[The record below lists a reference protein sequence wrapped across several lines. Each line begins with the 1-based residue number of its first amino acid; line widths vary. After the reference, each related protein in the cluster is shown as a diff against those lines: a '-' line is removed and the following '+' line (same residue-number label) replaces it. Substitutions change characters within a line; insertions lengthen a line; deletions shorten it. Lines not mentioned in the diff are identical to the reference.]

1 MKTTVEV
8 SDTLFRA
15 ARAHCAS
22 HGITFRV
29 LIEAGLRQQ
38 IEQPEPK
45 EPFRLGTFGFRG
57 EGQQVHNWGEIR
69 GLLYEGHGSD
79 VGDAG

>member
-8 SDTLFRA
+8 SDSLRRA

-22 HGITFRV
+22 HGITFRA

-38 IEQPEPK
+38 IKKPEPK

-57 EGQQVHNWGEIR
+57 EGQQVRDWREIR

-79 VGDAG
+79 LGTAE